1 MCGIYLSK
9 DYDEEILN
17 LIHNRGKDSFQCIM
31 YNNLYICSSV
41 LAIRSIVK
49 QPIKTQDFIFLYN
62 GEIYNNKESD
72 TLFISDMICETL
84 QECNVVLNTNGLC
97 CIDNPSYFLQKFYK
111 KINIFQNE
119 LALVIVFQNVV
130 LFFKD
135 DVGKKSLG
143 LSKDKFQLSSVKYE
157 IELDNLNLYSYDL
170 QRSEMSSYKKQNFSI
185 RYFIESH
192 KYLKKYFLEDCKI
205 SEGLLEEFSQFP
217 MNRSYSGTV
226 DFLDQILKKAF
237 KKRLVPNN
245 LVVFFSGGV
254 DSVLVALYLHLVSDL
269 SQTIYL
275 INTGFE
281 DSHDRKAGLNA
292 YLELKR
298 LYIQRSWQFIRVNI
312 NLDDLKLNYI
322 NISNLIYP
330 KKRSMDF
337 NIGFIL
343 HYTALEARKYSKVCF
358 LGSGADE
365 LFGGYS
371 KYKKE
376 NCRHRMLLD
385 VVTLSYNNLSR
396 DDRVISNNNLEARLP
411 LLDSDVIN
419 YSFNFNDELIKDKF
433 VIRQLL
439 INYGLI
445 KISCVP
451 KKAMQY
457 GTGLNKYE
465 NKYFK
470 SLC

>member
-1 MCGIYLSK
+1 
-9 DYDEEILN
+9 
-17 LIHNRGKDSFQCIM
+17 
-31 YNNLYICSSV
+31 
-41 LAIRSIVK
+41 
-49 QPIKTQDFIFLYN
+49 
-62 GEIYNNKESD
+62 
-72 TLFISDMICETL
+72 
-84 QECNVVLNTNGLC
+84 
-97 CIDNPSYFLQKFYK
+97 
-111 KINIFQNE
+111 
-119 LALVIVFQNVV
+119 
-130 LFFKD
+130 
-135 DVGKKSLG
+135 
-143 LSKDKFQLSSVKYE
+143 
-157 IELDNLNLYSYDL
+157 
-170 QRSEMSSYKKQNFSI
+170 
-185 RYFIESH
+185 
-192 KYLKKYFLEDCKI
+192 
-205 SEGLLEEFSQFP
+205 
-217 MNRSYSGTV
+217 
-226 DFLDQILKKAF
+226 
-237 KKRLVPNN
+237 
-245 LVVFFSGGV
+245 
-254 DSVLVALYLHLVSDL
+254 
-269 SQTIYL
+269 
-275 INTGFE
+275 
-281 DSHDRKAGLNA
+281 
-292 YLELKR
+292 
-298 LYIQRSWQFIRVNI
+298 
-312 NLDDLKLNYI
+312 
-322 NISNLIYP
+322 
-330 KKRSMDF
+330 MDF

-445 KISCVP
+445 KISCAP